1 MDKITLKIASP
12 IIITGVFS
20 MIVFIALNYG
30 KLPNEV
36 YFVFLFLS
44 IYVFLFG
51 FAIGQNFSY
60 PVKKLLKR
68 ATELSQGDLKTRVYL
83 ETKDELGELSK
94 VFNKI
99 AQDLEESK
107 SANVMEKEA
116 TDIKVKA
123 RTQSLEETISA
134 LEQKIRNRTVEL
146 DKVIKE
152 IERTREI
159 TKTKDEEIAKLKI
172 EINELNNKLLLIATE
187 KPKKTITKKTK
198 IEPVIPAKE
207 EIQSETQASDNALDS
222 KSSLE

>member
-1 MDKITLKIASP
+1 MNKITLKIAFP
-12 IIITGVFS
+12 IILTGIFS
-20 MIVFIALNYG
+20 IIIFIALNYG
-30 KLPNEV
+30 KLEDEV
-36 YFVFLFLS
+36 YFVFIFLS

-107 SANVMEKEA
+107 SANMIAEEA

-123 RTQSLEETISA
+123 RTQALEETISA
-134 LEQKIRNRTVEL
+134 LEQKVRNRTVEL

-152 IERTREI
+152 IEKTRDELNTKNQEI
-159 TKTKDEEIAKLKI
+159 DKLK
-172 EINELNNKLLLIATE
+172 NEVNNIKTSK
-187 KPKKTITKKTK
+187 KPTVKKNKSEAI
-198 IEPVIPAKE
+198 VE
-207 EIQSETQASDNALDS
+207 ENISEDSVNSKPDSDTRPIDENQ
-222 KSSLE
+222 E